1 MVEAPDQSPQL
12 VAPSR
17 ARTRMPHAVPIVS
30 DLSALRPAVAATA
43 VAQLPDPERWPRPY
57 APMPVRSSVPAGQ
70 PTRTVARVDDI
81 CEPATKANVFGAV
94 AAAGGVSSRARQ
106 ASTMRPVAVSPR
118 VNGDGLPLPRT
129 RARSAA
135 GSFRREGQI
144 EAASAATPETCGV
157 AIDVPSSQPHPGVGY
172 LLSAGSELRIPTP
185 GATTSTLVRP

>member
-81 CEPATKANVFGAV
+81 WEPATKANVFGADLGGGGGPGAEV
-94 AAAGGVSSRARQ
+94 EVWGGVVGGGGGAAAPRPPVQVAAGGLNPARE
-106 ASTMRPVAVSPR
+106 R
-118 VNGDGLPLPRT
+118 
-129 RARSAA
+129 
-135 GSFRREGQI
+135 
-144 EAASAATPETCGV
+144 
-157 AIDVPSSQPHPGVGY
+157 
-172 LLSAGSELRIPTP
+172 
-185 GATTSTLVRP
+185 

>member
-43 VAQLPDPERWPRPY
+43 VAQLPDPARWLSPY
-57 APMPVRSSVPAGQ
+57 APMPVRSSAPAGQ
-70 PTRTVARVDDI
+70 PTRTLARVDDI
-81 CEPATKANVFGAV
+81 CEPATKANVFGAA
-94 AAAGGVSSRARQ
+94 AAAGGVPSSARQ

-129 RARSAA
+129 RARSAGWSSRGD
-135 GSFRREGQI
+135 GSN
-144 EAASAATPETCGV
+144 EAARAA
-157 AIDVPSSQPHPGVGY
+157 APHTGG
-172 LLSAGSELRIPTP
+172 G
-185 GATTSTLVRP
+185 